1 MRSFLKQARARSR
14 FLVGCQ
20 DERSQ
25 ITAVN
30 RVMAVIEFDLEG
42 RVLHANQNFLNI
54 MGYSLDELKGQ
65 HHSMFVPPS
74 ERIDGDYRTFWDS
87 LRAGNFEARRFRR
100 VGKGGREV
108 WLNASYN
115 PLLDKAGKPYK
126 VVKYATD
133 ITDQMHRTSEYEGHI
148 DAIDKVM
155 ASIEF
160 SLEGTILSANQN
172 FLNTMG
178 YRLDE
183 IQGRHHS
190 IFVDLN
196 TKNSEGYAEFW
207 RKLSQGRFDA
217 GRYKRVAKG
226 NRDVWIQASYNPV
239 LDSSGLPYKVIK
251 YATDITE
258 QVTISADAEGRIK
271 AIGKV
276 MSVIEFSMSG
286 LILDANENFLAAM
299 GYRLDEVRGK
309 HHSIFVDADY
319 GRSEE
324 YRNFWGKLGRGE
336 YDVGRYRRL
345 GKLGQEIWIQ
355 ASYNPIF
362 DASGHPFKVVKYAT
376 DVTEQVRSAHE
387 MRQLVIQATDIAQ
400 NVRTAARGI
409 AASNHDLAGRSMS
422 QSEFVRQTSE
432 SIEGLAHNVRANS
445 QHADDARQVAKN
457 SADAAKRGVAVIS
470 EVVTTSEEIRAA
482 NERMAQIIG
491 VIDGISFQT
500 NILALNAAVEAA
512 RAGEQGRGFAVVAQE
527 VRSLAQRCSVSAKEI
542 RDLIGSARDQ
552 VTDGTRLIMQAGNV
566 MQEVLGAV
574 LKVTAT
580 VEQIAGASQQQ
591 SEGVQSANQALQ
603 AINKRVQQD
612 TRLIDGI
619 SCSARALEAQAEA
632 LFSMVASSGGASNS
646 DSSNIA
652 SSAA

>member
-133 ITDQMHRTSEYEGHI
+133 ITDQMHRTSEYEGRI

-226 NRDVWIQASYNPV
+226 NRDVWIQASYNPC
-239 LDSSGLPYKVIK
+239 LLYTSPSPRDS
-251 YATDITE
+251 
-258 QVTISADAEGRIK
+258 
-271 AIGKV
+271 
-276 MSVIEFSMSG
+276 
-286 LILDANENFLAAM
+286 
-299 GYRLDEVRGK
+299 
-309 HHSIFVDADY
+309 
-319 GRSEE
+319 
-324 YRNFWGKLGRGE
+324 
-336 YDVGRYRRL
+336 
-345 GKLGQEIWIQ
+345 
-355 ASYNPIF
+355 
-362 DASGHPFKVVKYAT
+362 
-376 DVTEQVRSAHE
+376 
-387 MRQLVIQATDIAQ
+387 
-400 NVRTAARGI
+400 
-409 AASNHDLAGRSMS
+409 
-422 QSEFVRQTSE
+422 
-432 SIEGLAHNVRANS
+432 
-445 QHADDARQVAKN
+445 
-457 SADAAKRGVAVIS
+457 
-470 EVVTTSEEIRAA
+470 
-482 NERMAQIIG
+482 
-491 VIDGISFQT
+491 
-500 NILALNAAVEAA
+500 
-512 RAGEQGRGFAVVAQE
+512 
-527 VRSLAQRCSVSAKEI
+527 
-542 RDLIGSARDQ
+542 
-552 VTDGTRLIMQAGNV
+552 
-566 MQEVLGAV
+566 
-574 LKVTAT
+574 
-580 VEQIAGASQQQ
+580 
-591 SEGVQSANQALQ
+591 
-603 AINKRVQQD
+603 
-612 TRLIDGI
+612 
-619 SCSARALEAQAEA
+619 
-632 LFSMVASSGGASNS
+632 
-646 DSSNIA
+646 
-652 SSAA
+652 